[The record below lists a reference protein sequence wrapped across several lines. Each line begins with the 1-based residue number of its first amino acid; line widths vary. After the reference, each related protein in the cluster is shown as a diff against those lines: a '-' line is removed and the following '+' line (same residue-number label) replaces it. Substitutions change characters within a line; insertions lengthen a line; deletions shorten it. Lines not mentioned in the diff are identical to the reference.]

1 MHGEHLMEVTLRH
14 FQHQRIP
21 SESGIMNEQIQPLQ
35 RAKDTLHLGFI
46 RDIHLRVCRCNN
58 EPALRLKFMLCRL
71 SKITSS
77 ARDQGD
83 GTILRII
90 WMMLPPSRGGGVV
103 RHG

>member
-14 FQHQRIP
+14 FQHQCIP

-35 RAKDTLHLGFI
+35 STKDTLHLGFI
-46 RDIHLRVCRCNN
+46 RDIHLRVSGRMN
-58 EPALRLKFMLCRL
+58 EPALRLKLMLCRL

-90 WMMLPPSRGGGVV
+90 WMMLPPSRDGGVV